1 MSFTRAHYDA
11 SDGNRVKRLCSA
23 SEPVAAGL
31 TSGTLTNALTAWP
44 AAPTPAAVLV
54 FNAGALVWED
64 PRTAEQ
70 AWADVRARRDALL
83 LESDWRVTKASDRG
97 GLESV
102 AWTTSPWRTYRQD
115 LRDITAQADPFNITW
130 PTPPSE

>member
-70 AWADVRARRDALL
+70 AWADVRARRDQLL
-83 LESDWRVTKASDRG
+83 AASDWTVTRAVEMQATIPTAWSD
-97 GLESV
+97 
-102 AWTTSPWRTYRQD
+102 YRQD
-115 LRDITAQADPFNITW
+115 LRDITEQSDPFNITW
-130 PTPPSE
+130 PTPPQE